1 MTEPA
6 NSSTN
11 SREVQSLLVSTK
23 VGELVLT
30 ARPTLTPENT
40 VGEAAREMRESRHGS
55 VTVCENGRLAGIFT
69 ERDLLRFF
77 AKHQNPVEDILQ
89 TPLSDVMTRNPAVVS
104 TNETLFEA
112 TRRMDEGGYR
122 RLPVLDE
129 SGTCVGY
136 VDVKTV
142 THFLVEHFPAA
153 IYNQASSQD
162 SLAKAPEGA

>member
-1 MTEPA
+1 MTDSNQPG
-6 NSSTN
+6 
-11 SREVQSLLVSTK
+11 EVQSLLLATK

-30 ARPTLTPENT
+30 VRPDLTPENT
-40 VGEAAREMRESRHGS
+40 VAEAAREMRESRHGS
-55 VTVCENGRLAGIFT
+55 VTICENGRLAGIFT

-77 AKHQNPVEDILQ
+77 ALHQSPSADIMQ
-89 TPLSDVMTRNPAVVS
+89 TPLSDVMTRNPAVAS
-104 TNETLFEA
+104 TKDTLLEA

-129 SGTCVGY
+129 SETCVGF

-153 IYNQASSQD
+153 IYNQASYQD
-162 SLAKAPEGA
+162 SLAKAREGA

>member
-1 MTEPA
+1 MTE
-6 NSSTN
+6 
-11 SREVQSLLVSTK
+11 SRKSGEVQSLLLSTK
-23 VGELVLT
+23 VGELVLGV
-30 ARPTLTPENT
+30 RPTLTPLHT

-55 VTVCENGRLAGIFT
+55 VTVCEDGRLAGIFT

-77 AKHQNPVEDILQ
+77 AKPHTPVDDILQ
-89 TPLSDVMTRNPAVVS
+89 TPLSEVMTRSPAVVS
-104 TNETLFEA
+104 TSDTLFEA

-153 IYNQASSQD
+153 IYNQASYQD

>member
-1 MTEPA
+1 MTKSA
-6 NSSTN
+6 KSG
-11 SREVQSLLVSTK
+11 EVQSLLLSTK
-23 VGELVLT
+23 VGELMLT
-30 ARPTLTPENT
+30 VRPRLTPQDT
-40 VGEAAREMRESRHGS
+40 VGEAAREMRECRHGS
-55 VTVCENGRLAGIFT
+55 VTVWEGGKLAGIFT

-77 AKHQNPVEDILQ
+77 AKHPQATEDILN
-89 TPLSDVMTRNPAVVS
+89 TPVSEVMTRNPAVIHTS
-104 TNETLFEA
+104 DTLFEA

-129 SGTCVGY
+129 AGTCVGF

-153 IYNQASSQD
+153 IYNQASYQD

>member
-1 MTEPA
+1 MTKPA
-6 NSSTN
+6 KSG
-11 SREVQSLLVSTK
+11 EVQSLLLSTK
-23 VGELVLT
+23 VGELVLSV
-30 ARPTLTPENT
+30 RPTLTPQNT

-55 VTVCENGRLAGIFT
+55 VSVCEQGRLAGIFT

-77 AKHQNPVEDILQ
+77 AKHLPSTQDVLL
-89 TPLSDVMTRNPAVVS
+89 TPLSEVMTRNPATVS
-104 TNETLFEA
+104 TNDTLFEA

-129 SGTCVGY
+129 AGTCVGF

-153 IYNQASSQD
+153 IYNQASYQD